1 MKGTIFL
8 AAIFAAILFG
18 ISASVGFHKLKR
30 TIAVAPD
37 PAKVQTYTQRT
48 YSEGHCADNLPRF
61 YIKPGS
67 LTIVHHDKNGSPY
80 ATFCY
85 TGRWAGEYF
94 IARQNDTIAQ
104 VNLDS
109 AMVFPR
115 CCPIKYR

>member
-1 MKGTIFL
+1 MKLATILLFL
-8 AAIFAAILFG
+8 PILLGAQNDTFTTNPYYG
-18 ISASVGFHKLKR
+18 SVSVGVGDPLSLFTD
-30 TIAVAPD
+30 TIQV
-37 PAKVQTYTQRT
+37 
-48 YSEGHCADNLPRF
+48 
-61 YIKPGS
+61 IKPGS

-80 ATFCY
+80 GTFCY

-115 CCPIKYR
+115 CCPVKYTR